1 MCKYCRKHAGGYGKW
16 YLNPNAYSE
25 ELFYKLSLLDRILG
39 RESKRVREA
48 IKGADSAWFPLPT
61 SKLLDM
67 LDWTKIPVFGK
78 IVKKYGNYLAIKTH
92 CGQVVPIE
100 DALKIVDLSYD
111 HVVYPCMC
119 QRIFKGKDE
128 FKCLNFGPLTE
139 IQRKDP
145 RAWKEIKFSP
155 EEAKEKL
162 EEFSEK
168 GYIHS
173 VFWWYDLP
181 QSVCI
186 CNCDINYCYAARPKL
201 WYDITNTYRKA
212 EYVAEVNSDECISC
226 GSCIERCQYGAIRF
240 GKNDRAT
247 IDPKICFGCGQCRFV
262 CEQNA
267 ISLID
272 RNTHSIASK
281 IW

>member
-1 MCKYCRKHAGGYGKW
+1 MCKFCRKHAEGYGKW
-16 YLNPNAYSE
+16 YLNPDAYSE

-39 RESKRVREA
+39 RESKKVRKA
-48 IKGADSAWFPLPT
+48 INGADSAWFPLDT

-67 LDWTKIPVFGK
+67 ADWAKIPFFGK
-78 IVKKYGNYLAIKTH
+78 IARMYGNYLAIH
-92 CGQVVPIE
+92 SHAGQVVPLE

-119 QRIFKGKDE
+119 KRIFKGQDE

-139 IQRKDP
+139 IQRKVP
-145 RAWKEIKFSP
+145 RAWKEKKLSP

-162 EEFSEK
+162 EQFSEK
-168 GYIHS
+168 GYVHA

-186 CNCDINYCYAARPKL
+186 CNCDNKYCYAARPKI
-201 WYDITNTYRKA
+201 WYDVTNAYRRA
-212 EYVAEVNSDECISC
+212 EYVAEVNSDECTSC
-226 GSCIERCQYGAIRF
+226 GNCISRCQFGAISL
-240 GKNDRAT
+240 GDDNRAE
-247 IDPKICFGCGQCRFV
+247 IDPTICFGCGQCRFV
-262 CEQNA
+262 CEQNS

-272 RNTHSIASK
+272 RNTHLIAK
-281 IW
+281 NIW